1 VSTTRGRLIYAN
13 QVVYDQADFF
23 QVDGFTRVTGLTI
36 GQLQMQLFFN
46 NAAQP
51 WQFVVGT
58 GVTEAQVS
66 SGKVYWVEVPG
77 SPGIYNV
84 RWRPNA
90 LGYWR
95 LLITYPA
102 GQQIMAQDYDIVPGG
117 ASASSGLSESFVKTS
132 CP

>member
-13 QVVYDQADFF
+13 QVVHDQADFF
-23 QVDGFTRVTGLTI
+23 QPDGYTRVTGLTI
-36 GQLQMQLFFN
+36 GQLQMQMFFN

-51 WQFVVGT
+51 WQFVVGS
-58 GVTEAQVS
+58 GVMDAQVA
-66 SGKVYWVEVPG
+66 SGKVYWIEVPG
-77 SPGIYNV
+77 APGIYNV

-102 GQQIMAQDYDIVPGG
+102 GQQIMAQDYDVIPGG
-117 ASASSGLSESFVKTS
+117 ASTDSGLRESFVKPS
-132 CP
+132 C